1 MQKTLI
7 VESTKDGKKVQKAYG
22 YLNPEAT
29 DAQLEGFAQMTN
41 ALTTNEY
48 VGAGVVTRRAVDEPD
63 SGGGAAVPADF
74 AQIVIDNVGSQ
85 FTPAVTTPAD
95 FVENA
100 PFNVQYFDNNIKH
113 ILDGGQNY
121 EIEPTTDCVLLNG
134 TCTVTPVTVNSAT
147 AGGSIWYLK
156 RSDTEQQ
163 DSLNY
168 GYGNSWYLE
177 QKKNS
182 RWVDFSYIKL
192 TETSCYSIAK
202 NQHYISG
209 SDIWYDRNE
218 IIKPFA
224 LLDDGSVYMTKSD
237 QQVNYEQVIID
248 FSYDSVSG
256 SSKHLTSPFLRSP
269 FSPNDFMYT
278 THKYNPSDTESFHSY
293 QACLVAC
300 YEESNTFPTTTR
312 RMEQVATTRTP
323 KTQEFGLLKAYSPVI
338 SFDGE
343 SVTLAKGETPRNLP
357 FAKEH
362 TVTYNSS
369 TGALNKEYI
378 YIYPWH
384 YSKDSGGQPKV
395 DFFTPYNKNS
405 SGQETVKPWIEDD
418 NNIILGVYPT
428 KNYSDCYAV
437 TYKEGTY
444 SKDSWLDDAFTVWRL
459 ERDTPAVV
467 QTDKSITDIADRV
480 I

>member
-121 EIEPTTDCVLLNG
+121 EVEPTTDCVLLNG
-134 TCTVTPVTVNSAT
+134 TCTVTPVTVKS
-147 AGGSIWYLK
+147 GDGDYWYLK
-156 RSDTEQQ
+156 RSDTEQTKRI
-163 DSLNY
+163 DTDGNY
-168 GYGNSWYLE
+168 NGCRDKENESKWT
-177 QKKNS
+177 
-182 RWVDFSYIKL
+182 W
-192 TETSCYSIAK
+192 
-202 NQHYISG
+202 
-209 SDIWYDRNE
+209 E
-218 IIKPFA
+218 IIKMTELSGYAIGKCERFNSSNSKWYRGITVMVPFA
-224 LLDDGSVYMTKSD
+224 LLDDGSIHQDADTTLNIVDASD
-237 QQVNYEQVIID
+237 
-248 FSYDSVSG
+248 
-256 SSKHLTSPFLRSP
+256 
-269 FSPNDFMYT
+269 
-278 THKYNPSDTESFHSY
+278 
-293 QACLVAC
+293 
-300 YEESNTFPTTTR
+300 
-312 RMEQVATTRTP
+312 ATTGAGYAITSGFMRSLLNPNSIAFITYYSIPDGVSNHGFDVKETICRGNPTYP
-323 KTQEFGLLKAYSPVI
+323 KVFTLKKVGTDVADTQSSCPVFTCDFVQAYSPVI
-338 SFDGE
+338 SFNGQDV
-343 SVTLAKGETPRNLP
+343 SLAKGENPRSLP
-357 FAKEH
+357 LTKYEIDKDTGTYQQKRKVIGIPDGVGLS
-362 TVTYNSS
+362 TVAAYDYCTAPSFEI
-369 TGALNKEYI
+369 T
-378 YIYPWH
+378 
-384 YSKDSGGQPKV
+384 
-395 DFFTPYNKNS
+395 
-405 SGQETVKPWIEDD
+405 KPWLEDD
-418 NNIILGVYPT
+418 GNIILGVYPT
-428 KNYSDCYAV
+428 KNHSDCYAV